1 MTRSKKIIAV
11 SLTALA
17 VGVAGLVFARMRHPS
32 GASTEG
38 HADAGEHREEAGE
51 HREEEEGA
59 AKTVRLSEEALEA
72 AHLEVARVVR
82 GRLSRDIAL
91 VGELVVPPDRMAMVG
106 PRTAARV
113 SRVNVNVGDR
123 VERGAALA
131 SVDSSEYGRARGA
144 YITAAARVEQAQA
157 TYQRQELLRQ
167 DRISSAADFEAARAN
182 LAATRADLEAARGA
196 LVALGLGAPGATDSA
211 GSTVT
216 LRSPIAGIV
225 VARQAIVGQNVDAAA
240 TLFTVADLGELWAV
254 LTAYER
260 DLGRV
265 AVGQEVSITLGA
277 LPGRDLRG
285 RVTHVGELLDDRTRS
300 ARVRV
305 VVSNEDHTLRP
316 GMFCRA
322 RLLGDEATQPA
333 EDDRPA
339 LTIPAA
345 ALQRVA
351 GEEVVFVRGADRT
364 FAVRRVRVGAR
375 TAATVEIQSGLREG
389 EEVVADGSLTLKAE
403 LERSSFAD
411 EDD

>member
-1 MTRSKKIIAV
+1 MTRSKKIIG
-11 SLTALA
+11 LTLA
-17 VGVAGLVFARMRHPS
+17 AIAIAVAGLLFARMRHPS
-32 GASTEG
+32 GASTED
-38 HADAGEHREEAGE
+38 HAEAGE

-72 AHLEVARVVR
+72 AHLEIVRVAR
-82 GRLSRDIAL
+82 GRLSRDIVL

-123 VERGAALA
+123 VERGATLA
-131 SVDSSEYGRARGA
+131 TVDSSDYGRARGA

-182 LAATRADLEAARGA
+182 LAAARADLEAARGA
-196 LVALGLGAPGATDSA
+196 LVALGLSAPGATESA

-216 LRSPIAGIV
+216 LRSPIAGVV

-240 TLFTVADLGELWAV
+240 TLFTVADLGELWV
-254 LTAYER
+254 ELTAYER

-265 AVGQEVSITLGA
+265 ATGQEVSITLGA
-277 LPGRDLRG
+277 LPGRELRG

-305 VVSNEDHTLRP
+305 VVDERLAHRRRILAAAFDAHPERFPRGRP
-316 GMFCRA
+316 TPLAPPAKVWINPPRA
-322 RLLGDEATQPA
+322 DIT
-333 EDDRPA
+333 
-339 LTIPAA
+339 TVPAA
-345 ALQRVA
+345 GTRWRRSKPAWGAASA
-351 GEEVVFVRGADRT
+351 GPEPTRS
-364 FAVRRVRVGAR
+364 AR
-375 TAATVEIQSGLREG
+375 
-389 EEVVADGSLTLKAE
+389 AE
-403 LERSSFAD
+403 TPGWDSPSP
-411 EDD
+411 

>member
-1 MTRSKKIIAV
+1 MSRRKKVIIAA
-11 SLTALA
+11 TIAA
-17 VGVAGLVFARMRHPS
+17 IAIAAAVFAFARLGSRS
-32 GASTEG
+32 EE
-38 HADAGEHREEAGE
+38 HAESHAESSEHGEEA
-51 HREEEEGA
+51 EGGA
-59 AKTVRLSEEALEA
+59 QSVRLTEEALDA
-72 AHLEVARVVR
+72 ARLEIVRVTR
-82 GRLSRDIAL
+82 GRLSRDIVL
-91 VGELVVPPDRMAMVG
+91 VGEIAVPPDRMAMVG
-106 PRTAARV
+106 PRTAARI

-131 SVDSSEYGRARGA
+131 TVDSSEYGRARGA
-144 YITAAARVEQAQA
+144 FITAAARVEQAQA

-167 DRISSAADFEAARAN
+167 DRISSARDFEAARAD
-182 LAATRADLEAARGA
+182 LAAARAELESARSA
-196 LVALGLGAPGATDSA
+196 LVALGLGASGAGDTA
-211 GSTVT
+211 GSSVS
-216 LRSPIAGIV
+216 LRSPIAGVV

-240 TLFTVADLGELWAV
+240 TLFTVADLSELWTL

-277 LPGRDLRG
+277 LPGRELRG
-285 RVTHVGELLDDRTRS
+285 RVTHIGEVLDERTRS

-305 VVSNEDHTLRP
+305 VVPNEDRSLRP

-322 RLLGDEATQPA
+322 RLLGDNATLPA
-333 EDDRPA
+333 EDERPA
-339 LTIPAA
+339 LTVPAA
-345 ALQRVA
+345 AIQRVA

-375 TAATVEIQSGLREG
+375 TAATAEIQSGLREG
-389 EEVVADGSLTLKAE
+389 EEVVADGALTLKAE